1 MISGTLFVVSVPIGN
16 LKDITYRA
24 VEVLNQVD
32 MIACEDTRK
41 TGLLCKEYNIDTKL
55 TSYHDHNKGSKG
67 SYLISELKREK
78 NIALVSDAG
87 TPGINDPG
95 YNIVKDARE
104 QGITVVG
111 IPGATAAINAL
122 VTSGLPTDRYC
133 YEGFLPAKKGRK
145 TALDKLKNEIR
156 TIILYE
162 SVHRIIKT
170 LKELSMIFPNRL
182 VSVHREMTKIHEEVI
197 NGFLHDVIEKLENGN
212 IKGEFV
218 IIISGLSA
226 KDMKKEKVNK
236 YGKDRL

>member
-1 MISGTLFVVSVPIGN
+1 MISGSLYVVSVPIGN
-16 LKDITYRA
+16 IKDITYRA
-24 VEVLNQVD
+24 VEVLQQVD
-32 MIACEDTRK
+32 LIACEDTRK
-41 TGLLCKEYNIDTKL
+41 TGLLCKEYNIESKL
-55 TSYHDHNKGSKG
+55 TSYHDHNKNSKG
-67 SYLISELKREK
+67 TYLISELERGK
-78 NIALVSDAG
+78 NIAIVSDAG

-95 YNIVKDARE
+95 YNIVKDAKEKEIRII
-104 QGITVVG
+104 GV
-111 IPGATAAINAL
+111 PGATAAINAL

-145 TALDKLKNEIR
+145 TALEKLKDEIR

-170 LKELSMIFPNRL
+170 LKELNEIFPERV

-197 NGFLHDVIEKLENGN
+197 SGLIPVVIDSLEKGN

-236 YGKDRL
+236 YA

>member
-1 MISGTLFVVSVPIGN
+1 MVLGTLFVVSVPIGN

-41 TGLLCKEYNIDTKL
+41 TGLLCKEYNIDSKL
-55 TSYHDHNKGSKG
+55 TSYHDHNKNSKG
-67 SYLISELKREK
+67 AYLISELEK
-78 NIALVSDAG
+78 GRNIAIVSDAG

-95 YNIVKDARE
+95 YNIVKDAKE
-104 QGITVVG
+104 MGIKVIGV
-111 IPGATAAINAL
+111 PGATAAINAL
-122 VTSGLPTDRYC
+122 VTSGLPTDKYC

-145 TALDKLKNEIR
+145 TALETLKNEVR

-170 LKELSMIFPNRL
+170 LKELNEFFPERQ
-182 VSVHREMTKIHEEVI
+182 VSIHREMTKIHEEVI
-197 NGFLHDVIEKLENGN
+197 NGLLPEVIEKLEQGVV
-212 IKGEFV
+212 KGEFV

-226 KDMKKEKVNK
+226 KDLKKEKVNK
-236 YGKDRL
+236 YRN